1 MGSGASARKKDAP
14 VVDELMEDMRA
25 YAEHQQIKALL
36 GEYLRRVILRKPADP
51 IAFLIEEISN
61 SPFKPP
67 AATVDQTAPEP
78 TAPAAPTVQLALKL
92 WSLDTVIGH
101 LEADLDSAMLAPCAR
116 ARAIDGAAE
125 LKVDET
131 TIAEMVGSAAAGEA
145 NHSPIAANSSA
156 GEHAGEAVVAEET
169 AARRSRSSGDVIT
182 DGSETVG
189 QIVARLGQGSMGSV
203 FKMRDEDGTFCALKT
218 VVFRRQG
225 SSVCEQS
232 REEALVAE
240 IAICFAAG
248 ASPQITSVKR
258 VIIPRPGQPN
268 SLMLLYDY
276 ADGGDLATALHS
288 GKTRSNGTVVQD
300 YLGVLYLD
308 SGAAKW
314 PLASVMLQIFMG
326 FRHLHDRG
334 VIHQVCRVCRAHH
347 SRPLLFPPPPPCSQD
362 FKPSNLMLCS
372 SGVVKITDYGES

>member
-14 VVDELMEDMRA
+14 VVDELMEDMCA

-61 SPFKPP
+61 SPFMPP

-78 TAPAAPTVQLALKL
+78 TAPAAPTVQLSLKL
-92 WSLDTVIGH
+92 WSLDTVIDH

-218 VVFRRQG
+218 VVLRRQG
-225 SSVCEQS
+225 SPMHPLDLMT
-232 REEALVAE
+232 RFTAE

-288 GKTRSNGTVVQD
+288 GKTRGNGTVVQD
-300 YLGVLYLD
+300 YLGVLYSD

-314 PLASVMLQIFMG
+314 PLASLMLQIFMG
-326 FRHLHDRG
+326 FRHIHDRG
-334 VIHQVCRVCRAHH
+334 VIHQVCRVCRANH
-347 SRPLLFPPPPPCSQD
+347 SRPLLFTPPLLTGFQA
-362 FKPSNLMLCS
+362 F
-372 SGVVKITDYGES
+372 ESHAVFFGCREDHRLW